1 MEATASAVVTLR
13 GVSVRFGANR
23 ALEGIDLELHR
34 GERVALA
41 GPSGAGKTTL
51 LELLNG
57 SLSPTTGTVEV
68 LGQDLAQLRPRE
80 LRRVQSRVGTVHQQ
94 FDLVGPLRVVH
105 NVNAGRLPAWS
116 LAKAVW
122 SLVSPQETAGAEAAL
137 GRVGIAEKLYERTDR
152 LSGGQQQRVA
162 VARALVQEPEILL
175 ADEPIASLDPGRS
188 LEVMDL
194 LRRLNEESGMTVVV
208 SLHALEYA
216 RSHCQRIV
224 GMREGRIVF
233 DEPPP
238 AVTGAMVAALYRID
252 EAEV

>member
-1 MEATASAVVTLR
+1 MSENVAVTLR
-13 GVSVRFGANR
+13 GVSVRFGANQ
-23 ALEGIDLELHR
+23 ALEGIDLVLR
-34 GERVALA
+34 QGERVALA

-51 LELLNG
+51 LSLLNG

-68 LGQDLAQLRPRE
+68 LGQDLSRLRPRD
-80 LRRVQSRVGTVHQQ
+80 LRRVQARVGTVHQH

-116 LAKAVW
+116 LPKAMW
-122 SLVSPQETAGAEAAL
+122 SLVSPQDASGAVAAL
-137 GRVGIAEKLYERTDR
+137 ARVGIAEKLYERTDR

-162 VARALVQEPEILL
+162 VARALVQQPEILL

-194 LRRLNEESGMTVVV
+194 LRRLSDESGMTLVV
-208 SLHALEYA
+208 SLHALAYA

-224 GMREGRIVF
+224 GMRAGRIVF
-233 DEPPP
+233 DAATP
-238 AVTGAMVAALYRID
+238 AVTEAMVASLYRLED
-252 EAEV
+252 AEV

>member
-1 MEATASAVVTLR
+1 MMTLR
-13 GVSVRFGANR
+13 GVTVRYGATV
-23 ALEGIDLELHR
+23 ALENVDLEIRR

-51 LELLNG
+51 IALLNG
-57 SLSPTTGTVEV
+57 SLSPTSGTVEV
-68 LGQDLAQLRPRE
+68 LGHDLARLRPRE
-80 LRRVQSRVGTVHQQ
+80 LRRLQARVGTVHQH

-116 LAKAVW
+116 LRKAAW
-122 SLVSPQETAGAEAAL
+122 SLVSPREAAGAEAAL
-137 GRVGIAEKLYERTDR
+137 ARVGIAEKLHDRTDS

-194 LRRLNEESGMTVVV
+194 LRRVSAESVMTLVV
-208 SLHALEYA
+208 SLHAFEYA

-224 GMREGRIVF
+224 GMRGGRVVF
-233 DEPPP
+233 DSPAP
-238 AVTGAMVAALYRID
+238 AVTDAMVAALYRIG
-252 EAEV
+252 VPRP